1 MGSAKGR
8 PAPFPPGT
16 PIGEHFV
23 VDSLRRLCEGRMIYV
38 VHDQRS
44 DKATRHCWMCG
55 SDATPR
61 DELRCI
67 SCGEPIPA
75 KRQYMMSVRWD
86 QANFDRHIAFHE
98 RGLEHPALL
107 RPDVIFEASGQ
118 LCSVVQYRGESLM
131 VTLPAP
137 FELGRVLHLSQ
148 RFAGMLA
155 FLHRHGVSL
164 EGMGRH
170 SFVYRRSEDR
180 FLLFDPTVAHLS
192 DAAVPEDSRS
202 RELGDLSSML
212 RMFTPVNHNPLRDF
226 LQKAEDGG
234 YDSPRSYGRAVERL
248 FNELE
253 DKLAP
258 AGMSAMSDVGLARTL
273 NEDNWGWVELGESS
287 RLYAVADG
295 MGGHEAGEVAS
306 EMAIKTICAESR
318 QRFVSLK
325 KTTAESLEN
334 LFDESFQRANN
345 AIKDEGERRGSD
357 MGTTLV
363 ACLIHDGIGLVAN
376 VGDSRAYL
384 IREGQLHQ
392 VSKDHSLV
400 ARLVEQGRIGQE
412 EAKNH
417 PHSHI
422 LLRTVGTERDVEI
435 DIFRV
440 DLQQGDRIMMCSDG
454 LWGEVDDP
462 DIEAIINHYEDPKLC
477 VQELVKA
484 AHLGGGR
491 DNVTVM
497 LLTYTDE
504 DEVTANMM

>member
-1 MGSAKGR
+1 
-8 PAPFPPGT
+8 
-16 PIGEHFV
+16 
-23 VDSLRRLCEGRMIYV
+23 
-38 VHDQRS
+38 
-44 DKATRHCWMCG
+44 
-55 SDATPR
+55 
-61 DELRCI
+61 
-67 SCGEPIPA
+67 
-75 KRQYMMSVRWD
+75 
-86 QANFDRHIAFHE
+86 
-98 RGLEHPALL
+98 
-107 RPDVIFEASGQ
+107 
-118 LCSVVQYRGESLM
+118 
-131 VTLPAP
+131 
-137 FELGRVLHLSQ
+137 
-148 RFAGMLA
+148 
-155 FLHRHGVSL
+155 
-164 EGMGRH
+164 
-170 SFVYRRSEDR
+170 
-180 FLLFDPTVAHLS
+180 
-192 DAAVPEDSRS
+192 
-202 RELGDLSSML
+202 
-212 RMFTPVNHNPLRDF
+212 
-226 LQKAEDGG
+226 
-234 YDSPRSYGRAVERL
+234 
-248 FNELE
+248 
-253 DKLAP
+253 
-258 AGMSAMSDVGLARTL
+258 
-273 NEDNWGWVELGESS
+273 
-287 RLYAVADG
+287 

-306 EMAIKTICAESR
+306 EMAIKTICSEAR

-345 AIKDEGERRGSD
+345 AIKDEGESRGSD

-363 ACLIHDGIGLVAN
+363 ACLVHDGIGLVAN

-484 AHLGGGR
+484 AHMGGGR

-504 DEVTANMM
+504 DEITANMM

>member
-1 MGSAKGR
+1 
-8 PAPFPPGT
+8 
-16 PIGEHFV
+16 
-23 VDSLRRLCEGRMIYV
+23 
-38 VHDQRS
+38 
-44 DKATRHCWMCG
+44 MCG

-334 LFDESFQRANN
+334 LFDESCQRANN
-345 AIKDEGERRGSD
+345 AMKDEGERRGSD